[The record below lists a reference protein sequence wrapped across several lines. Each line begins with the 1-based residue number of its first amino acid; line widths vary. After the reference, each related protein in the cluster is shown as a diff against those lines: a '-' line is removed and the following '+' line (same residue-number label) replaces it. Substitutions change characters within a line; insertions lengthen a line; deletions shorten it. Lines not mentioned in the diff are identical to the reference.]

1 MEKYKLELKGLLN
14 EYQDVHDKINLLES
28 QIQEQLSIY
37 NQLKNKLDDIRR
49 REKKIINNIEHE
61 TGKKVTSSKI
71 ASLL

>member
-14 EYQDVHDKINLLES
+14 EYQDFHDKINLLES
-28 QIQEQLSIY
+28 QIQEQMSIY

-49 REKKIINNIEHE
+49 REKEIINNIEHE